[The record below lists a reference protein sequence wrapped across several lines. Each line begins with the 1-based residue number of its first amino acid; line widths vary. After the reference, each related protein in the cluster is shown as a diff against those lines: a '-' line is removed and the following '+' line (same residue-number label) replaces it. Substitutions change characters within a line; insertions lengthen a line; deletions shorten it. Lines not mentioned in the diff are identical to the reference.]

1 MGTIKTD
8 AVILA
13 RVRSCRVLCSVLGV
27 GISIIIIIS
36 AHTGFSTST
45 APCHNPLWVGKRSSQ
60 RNGNT
65 GFVGSG
71 PKRLAMLQYSIEVPQ
86 SDGAIR

>member
-27 GISIIIIIS
+27 GISIINRVNCRLYPIIAQATEATAMYLYS
-36 AHTGFSTST
+36 KHATAHTHDMRHAGVHTPVMS
-45 APCHNPLWVGKRSSQ
+45 
-60 RNGNT
+60 
-65 GFVGSG
+65 
-71 PKRLAMLQYSIEVPQ
+71 
-86 SDGAIR
+86 